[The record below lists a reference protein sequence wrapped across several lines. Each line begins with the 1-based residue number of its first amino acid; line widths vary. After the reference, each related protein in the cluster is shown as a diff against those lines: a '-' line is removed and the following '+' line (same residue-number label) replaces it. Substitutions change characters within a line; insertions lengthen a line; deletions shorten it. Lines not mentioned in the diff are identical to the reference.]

1 MSSMP
6 TADEEAYS
14 SQLDFFS
21 HFSPEYIESLYS
33 QFKEDPRSVSSD
45 FALIFEILSL
55 AEARAPQSDSSAV
68 ADEFRVLSLIEGY
81 RMRGHLLAQI
91 DPLGLW
97 KPPLEPH
104 LDRKDFKLDQVDS
117 QRKFEAAREL
127 GLPPSHLTQILD
139 HLRETY
145 CRFIGVEFHFIRDE
159 NLRRWLLKRVEENKN
174 QSRFDSEEKLRILK
188 HLYRASIFESFLQSN
203 YTGQKRFSLEG
214 SESLI
219 PALKQAINV
228 CAENGAKEIVF
239 GMAHRGRLN
248 VLANIMEKPYQE
260 IFKEFEGAELPEM
273 AEAMGDVKYHQGFS
287 TDVETSFGQ
296 QVHLSLTPNPSHL
309 EWVNPVVEGVVRAK
323 QETKY
328 ENDKNAVVPI
338 LIHGDAA
345 VIGQGV
351 VAETLNLAH
360 LKGYA
365 VGGTVH
371 IVINNQIGF
380 TTLPED
386 SRSSTYCTDFGKA
399 FNCPIIHVNGDQVED
414 VVHAITLACELRMKF
429 NRDVFVDILCYRKYG
444 HNEGDEPRFTQP
456 LMYRVIE
463 EHPSPLEIYSQR
475 LTDDKKVDQE
485 QVDQFTKGFKAELEA
500 KRAEIKDSPRI
511 LKADMFRG
519 LWQGFELSS
528 EEKMIS
534 VLPTGI
540 RPEDFDQVIDCI
552 HNIPEDYKPLPKF
565 KKMLQARFEKI
576 KNDDQLDWAVG
587 EQLAFGSLLLE
598 GTPVRLSGQDA
609 IRGTFS
615 QRHLAMRDHSTG
627 ERHYFLNDLAH
638 KKAQISCYDSP
649 LSEAAVLGFDYGYSI
664 AQPKAL
670 VLWEAQFGDF
680 ANSAQVIIDQF
691 IASAESKWYRMS
703 GLGLLLP
710 HGYEGQGPEHSSARL
725 ERFLQLCA
733 QNNMQVCYPTTPA
746 QYAHLL
752 RRQIHRNFRKPL
764 VVMTPKS
771 PLRMPEVVSKKE
783 DFLSAG
789 FQALLTE
796 IPKSNDLKR
805 IIFCSGKVYWD
816 LKKEQKLQKRENE
829 VGLVRVEQLYP
840 LDKKQILSMIEGLP
854 KNTDLVWTQEEPKNM
869 GAWTFILEKFNEMG
883 IQIRYVGRVAAASP
897 ATGSS
902 LKHEREQRQ
911 LIQESLSFK

>member
-1 MSSMP
+1 MP
-6 TADEEAYS
+6 TSEDEPYS

-21 HFSPEYIESLYS
+21 HLSPEYIESLYM
-33 QFKEDPRSVSSD
+33 QFKENPRSVSPD

-55 AEARAPQSDSSAV
+55 AQSTAPGVESSAV

-104 LDRKDFKLDQVDS
+104 LDRRDFKLDQVDP
-117 QRKFEAAREL
+117 QRQFEAAREL
-127 GLPPSHLTQILD
+127 GLPPSTLSQILE

-159 NLRRWLLKRVEENKN
+159 NLRRWLLKRIEENKN
-174 QSRFDSEEKLRILK
+174 QSRFDAEEKLRILK

-214 SESLI
+214 AESLI
-219 PALKQAINV
+219 PALKHAINV
-228 CAENGAKEIVF
+228 CAENGAKEIVI

-273 AEAMGDVKYHQGFS
+273 AEAMGDVKYHQGYS

-328 ENDKNAVVPI
+328 QNDKNAVVPI

-360 LKGYA
+360 LNGYG

-386 SRSSTYCTDFGKA
+386 SRSSIYCTDFGKA
-399 FNCPIIHVNGDQVED
+399 FNCPILHVNGDQVED
-414 VVHAITLACELRMKF
+414 VVHAIKLACELRMKF
-429 NRDVFVDILCYRKYG
+429 NRDVFVDIFCYRKYG

-456 LMYRVIE
+456 LMYRIIE
-463 EHPSPLEIYSQR
+463 EHPSPLEIYSKR
-475 LTDDKKVDQE
+475 LTEDQKVDQD
-485 QVDQFTKGFKAELEA
+485 QVDQFSNGFKSELDS

-528 EEKMIS
+528 EEKLIS
-534 VLPTGI
+534 VVPTEI
-540 RPEDFDQVIDCI
+540 RPEDFDQVIAGI
-552 HNIPEDYKPLPKF
+552 HRVPTDFKPISKF
-565 KKMLQARFEKI
+565 KKMLEARFEKI
-576 KNDDQLDWAVG
+576 TKEDQIDWAVG

-598 GTPVRLSGQDA
+598 GVPVRLSGQDS

-615 QRHLAMRDHSTG
+615 QRHLAMRDHHTG
-627 ERHYFLNDLAH
+627 QRHYFLNELSENQA
-638 KKAQISCYDSP
+638 KISSYDSP

-703 GLGLLLP
+703 GLSLLLP

-764 VVMTPKS
+764 IVMTPKS

-783 DFLSAG
+783 DFLTGG
-789 FQALLTE
+789 FQPLL
-796 IPKSNDLKR
+796 IDISKMASLKR
-805 IIFCSGKVYWD
+805 LIFCSGKVYWD
-816 LKKEQKLQKRENE
+816 LKKEQKIQEQESE
-829 VGLVRVEQLYP
+829 VGFVRVEQIYP
-840 LDKKQILSMIEGLP
+840 LDKKQILNLMSQLPEAIE
-854 KNTDLVWTQEEPKNM
+854 LVWTQEEPKNM
-869 GAWTFILEKFNEMG
+869 GAWTFILEKFTEMDLK
-883 IQIRYVGRVAAASP
+883 IRYVGRPAAASP
-897 ATGSS
+897 ATGSA
-902 LKHEREQRQ
+902 LKHEREQRH
-911 LIQESLSFK
+911 LIQESLSFR